1 MRAAAWL
8 VFLMATGGAAR
19 AQQRIVLPSSVEMFV
34 STTPPG
40 RGPFPL
46 ILFVHGHQ
54 APDRPGAR
62 AFVTLER
69 RPALATVDEG
79 RLQLMAARGWVAA
92 AVSLPGYG
100 ESAGPADFC
109 GPRSQ
114 AAVRAALDWLLA
126 RPDVDR
132 GKVVVYGVSRG
143 AATASMEAT
152 GDARIAGLILVAG
165 IYDLGEAFPTGDP
178 VVDANIAREAGTTPE
193 AFAERSA
200 LRKAEKIRADTLI
213 LHGGDDRRGGSVAQ
227 ARRLADRLRAARRKV
242 RLRIFEGTP
251 HAIPI
256 DEQWKEIDPFLESLG
271 ARE

>member
-1 MRAAAWL
+1 
-8 VFLMATGGAAR
+8 V
-19 AQQRIVLPSSVEMFV
+19 
-34 STTPPG
+34 
-40 RGPFPL
+40 
-46 ILFVHGHQ
+46 
-54 APDRPGAR
+54 
-62 AFVTLER
+62 FVTLER

-114 AAVRAALDWLLA
+114 AAVRAALDGLLA